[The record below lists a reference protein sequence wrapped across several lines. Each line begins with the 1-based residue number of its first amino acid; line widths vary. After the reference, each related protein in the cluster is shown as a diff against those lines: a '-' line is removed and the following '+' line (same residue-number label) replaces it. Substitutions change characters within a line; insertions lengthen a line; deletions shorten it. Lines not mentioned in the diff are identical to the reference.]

1 MRILRSLS
9 NRIFLATALMAILSI
24 GLAILI
30 VNVAVTRQAEEELA
44 RGLESAAAQ
53 VEQNRDLLVEQLA
66 LQARLIADLPKLKAA
81 VEVNHAPTL
90 APIAEDYQ
98 RQTGTDLF
106 VVTNAT
112 GDILARTGTQHA
124 VGESVR
130 TLSPI
135 KSALAGHATISFWP
149 GASGGS
155 QVVTVPIWIDESR
168 PELLGTLS
176 VGFNIDKAL
185 AMSLKELI
193 DSEVAFVVGGVVHAS
208 TMTPHDTVALSSIGR
223 VPEGRAVRIHGEDY
237 VALTRTLSMDGEWST
252 ALDPS
257 MAATAAPVALI
268 LRSRTARLAF
278 LPSLQAALVGTGLLA
293 VLVATLLS
301 YAVAHTVTRPVAAII
316 AAMREMTATG
326 DLTTRI
332 SLPDQGRWA
341 DDDTRTL
348 AGTLNTMT
356 DSITQFQR
364 DAAQRERLSSLG
376 RLSTVIAHEIRNP
389 LMIIKVA
396 VRNLARHKRQPSA
409 LTPSVT
415 TIAQDINEEVDR
427 LNHIVGEVLDFA
439 RPITFELGPVSL
451 NTLCAAA
458 VDAVCS
464 EPRAG
469 VIETRLDP
477 AADQVV
483 TDRERLRLTLVNVLT
498 NASHAVEVDREDSA
512 QPEAHAPAV
521 ELETHALAE
530 ARVAIVVRDRGKGIA
545 TDDLPRVFDPYFTTK
560 RTGTGLGLAIV
571 RNVVEGLGGTMTL
584 SSRVGKGT
592 EMRIELPRNLDAV
605 S

>member
-1 MRILRSLS
+1 MRIFRSLS
-9 NRIFLATALMAILSI
+9 NRIFLATAAMTILSI
-24 GLAILI
+24 GLAILV

-53 VEQNRDLLVEQLA
+53 VERNRDILVEQLA

-81 VEVNHAPTL
+81 VGVNHAPTL

-98 RQTGTDLF
+98 RQIGADLF
-106 VVTNAT
+106 VVTNET
-112 GDILARTGTQHA
+112 GSILARTGTEHA
-124 VGESVR
+124 VGESVGI
-130 TLSPI
+130 LSPV

-149 GASGGS
+149 GPGGGA
-155 QVVTVPIWIDESR
+155 QVVTVPIWINESR

-176 VGFNIDKAL
+176 VGFNIDNAL
-185 AMSLKELI
+185 ARRLKELT
-193 DSEVAFVVGGVVHAS
+193 DSEIAFVVGGVVHAS
-208 TMTPHDTVALSSIGR
+208 TLPPQHTVALNAIGQ
-223 VPEGRAVRIHGEDY
+223 VPTGRAVSIHGENY
-237 VALTRTLSMDGEWST
+237 VALTRTLSMGGEWAA

-257 MAATAAPVALI
+257 MAATAAPVVLI
-268 LRSRTARLAF
+268 LRSRTAQLAF

-293 VLVATLLS
+293 VLIATLLS

-316 AAMREMTATG
+316 ATMREMTATG

-332 SLPDQGRWA
+332 SLSDEGRWA

-356 DSITQFQR
+356 DSMTQFQR

-389 LMIIKVA
+389 LMILKVA
-396 VRNLARHKRQPSA
+396 VRNLGRHKGEPSDV
-409 LTPSVT
+409 TPTVT
-415 TIAQDINEEVDR
+415 EIAQDSNEEVDR

-439 RPITFELGPVSL
+439 RPIAFSLAPVRL

-464 EPRAG
+464 EPQAG
-469 VIETRLDP
+469 TIESRLDP
-477 AADQVV
+477 AADHVV

-498 NASHAVEVDREDSA
+498 NATHAVEVDRGTSTRPDA
-512 QPEAHAPAV
+512 DRPAI
-521 ELETHALAE
+521 ELETHALSD
-530 ARVAIVVRDRGKGIA
+530 ARVAIVVRDRGRGI
-545 TDDLPRVFDPYFTTK
+545 TQDDLARVFDPYFTTK

-571 RNVVEGLGGTMTL
+571 KNVVEGLGGTITL
-584 SSRVGKGT
+584 SSRVGQGT
-592 EMRIELPRNLDAV
+592 EMRIELPRNLDAR